1 MHRHGH
7 HVAHGVADAEQ
18 LIAFAGFGQNHR
30 CVWDWGGCCSAAHRF
45 MHKNGHPMGVRFS
58 AMDPDADALLEHLLD
73 SLLND
78 FSHWFQRGEELLAVC
93 PDLVMAPQER
103 AQMADRLAEGR
114 KAIAA
119 TRALVEAS
127 PQAMAVS
134 MEAMAPW
141 HQLVM
146 EVWALAARISQAAR

>member
-1 MHRHGH
+1 
-7 HVAHGVADAEQ
+7 
-18 LIAFAGFGQNHR
+18 
-30 CVWDWGGCCSAAHRF
+30 
-45 MHKNGHPMGVRFS
+45 MGVRFS
-58 AMDPDADALLEHLLD
+58 AMDPDADALLENLLD

>member
-1 MHRHGH
+1 
-7 HVAHGVADAEQ
+7 
-18 LIAFAGFGQNHR
+18 
-30 CVWDWGGCCSAAHRF
+30 
-45 MHKNGHPMGVRFS
+45 MGVRFS